1 MGEFQG
7 FAMDK
12 ICFALLLA
20 KDCTFADEMTEGAKQ
35 HLRNVIDE
43 AIIEWQKSAKQ
54 YIAK

>member
-20 KDCTFADEMTEGAKQ
+20 KDCTFADEMTEGSKQ

-54 YIAK
+54 YKNT